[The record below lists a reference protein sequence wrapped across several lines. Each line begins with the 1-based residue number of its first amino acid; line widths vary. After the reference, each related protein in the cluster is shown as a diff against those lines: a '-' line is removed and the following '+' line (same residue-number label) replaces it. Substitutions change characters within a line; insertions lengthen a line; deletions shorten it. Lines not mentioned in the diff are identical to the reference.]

1 MKFKINKNIFLEQI
15 NIVSKAISSKNII
28 PVLSGIKLELLDNG
42 LFLTSSD
49 NNMIIQT
56 FIDKEQIDTIERTG
70 SIVVIGKIL
79 LEIIKKFSNEEI
91 IFELVDNNRLYI
103 KNENTEFYINVID
116 VREYPEYDFEL
127 SRNPIEISGSLLKDI
142 INRTHFCASLNESE
156 PKLTVVNLTI
166 SNNTLTTVATDSYR
180 LAKYSVELPNL
191 VDDIDYEFNIPSK
204 NILEYTKMIKDDDI
218 VYMNVFSNKCIFKTK
233 EILFQSRLLSVNFP
247 DTSNLVPKEFRLNI
261 KSPVDKLYNSIDR
274 VSLLTVEK
282 DKYTINFNISKNC
295 LVATSTSLEIG
306 KVSDTLEVEHNSDEE
321 LNISFNS
328 KYMLEALK
336 AIHTNNVC
344 LYFNSEQSHIIIKEE
359 DNNSY
364 TQIIS
369 PFKA

>member
-56 FIDKEQIDTIERTG
+56 FIEKDKIDNIEKTG

-91 IFELVDNNRLYI
+91 MFELVDNNRLYI
-103 KNENTEFYINVID
+103 KNENTEFYINIID

-127 SRNPIEISGSLLKDI
+127 SRNPIEIQGSVLKDI
-142 INRTHFCASLNESE
+142 INRTHFCASLNEAE
-156 PKLTVVNLTI
+156 PKFGVVNLTI
-166 SNNTLTTVATDSYR
+166 NDNLLTTVATDSYR
-180 LAKYSVELPNL
+180 LAKYSIQLPNL
-191 VDDIDYEFNIPSK
+191 DDDATYEFNIPSK
-204 NILEYTKMIKDDDI
+204 NILEYTKMIKDEDI
-218 VYMNVFSNKCIFKTK
+218 VLMNIFSNKCIFKTK
-233 EILFQSRLLSVNFP
+233 EILFQTRLLSINFP
-247 DTSNLVPKEFRLNI
+247 DTSNLVPTEFRLNI
-261 KSPVDKLYNSIDR
+261 KSSVDKLYNSIDR

-282 DKYTINFNISKNC
+282 DKYTINFNLSKNC
-295 LVATSTSLEIG
+295 LIATSTSVEIG
-306 KVSDTLEVEHNSDEE
+306 KVSDTLEVINDSTEE

-336 AIHTNNVC
+336 AISTPNVC
-344 LYFNSEQSHIIIKEE
+344 LYFNSDQSHIIIKEE
-359 DNNSY
+359 DNDSY